1 MGKYDDTIGGGKLI
15 LDVEEVLNEESAKK
29 VDDRIKKQKA
39 DLETPIE
46 INVKSDKAENR
57 LKELAKAAK
66 QVKADLQEAIF
77 SQKSFGEISKIVSK
91 YELLKK
97 QIKAIAPE
105 VSKNNSSLKEGNQI
119 LKDTKKLV
127 DQLTVSQEKLNK
139 TKKTKKGDS
148 TKIETKNTKELIEV
162 ADDAT
167 KTQEKA
173 AKTKLRTQKQI
184 NAELDAAEKKLET
197 IQEVTTRISK
207 NSSIAATKG
216 MDAMAQEAVNVTKIL
231 SEMYDEGIRDTERYI
246 TLQYKLKKIFDA
258 MGKSYGGVKTSGAKN
273 SSELLDLVIDG
284 IVQRTGV
291 NLFSDS
297 KYTRVMENLFGSS
310 DFSLFNKSLSGLGM
324 KHVAELLLSWGKT
337 GDWVDMQAQ
346 VTAEV
351 ENTVNA
357 MGKEADAIKKVKGEQ
372 EELQKAYEST
382 NEIMFKSR
390 DKYLGKDWRHE
401 IYSAKDSKQAAQ
413 VLAEIDAQT
422 KLLEEDAR
430 QAKLEYNGLM
440 TAISSYIGT
449 SLVNKSDF
457 QKAIKDSWRQ
467 GEKEAAAKLFE
478 SYQERFPDGKFDPGK
493 QFGDEWTSNFEKNL
507 ANANRSLTIWRSQ
520 IKSAAE
526 EKMVNTIK
534 LIGELQTKY
543 GAEKFGEIFGDIG
556 AIDVSNAEAVYDLLI
571 AKEEEYGRMLINRAN
586 AIAEFTSKNAE
597 LIGQFSGTDNW
608 SVVEAKIGEISAGI
622 YETGLSLEEANR
634 QLKEFVET
642 LNRGVEGEEYTNA
655 TWRAVKSNNKA
666 IKIRDFEED
675 AYDLYQEKYRNEHD
689 GENEYLE
696 DTIDIVRKASEYG
709 TKFSADMFTSCS
721 RLSTAV
727 KRFFSAID
735 PSKYP
740 AIASWK
746 DGILE
751 SVNNGYFSEK
761 SVLNNGLYT
770 GEYSWG
776 IDEVA
781 DGKSVYVYLNLLDVA
796 KDKEAEFSAYIEAES
811 KKRDEGLEKEAQLYR
826 EIGNKYKELAKL
838 RNESPDWNYSKSS
851 DQEESIRKIIGY
863 YEQEKTLIRD
873 ILGLQGE
880 FKAIPAKYKSGNY
893 DASGLSDYHKTEL
906 VTDNSLKVVDGR
918 LEVYQE
924 ALEEFVSNLSEAV
937 DKIEPQ
943 IEANKKLESSYE
955 GLVGAV
961 EQYVTSSQK
970 LWEAYDKHLD
980 FNKFAEERNAAIEK
994 IVSMFPDGRIMG
1006 GTSAGVYFQDQR
1018 TSRLYASKGAE
1029 ATLADIENQLTRS
1042 KEKQVRL
1049 AQEAESAAL
1058 AKITLGSSGKTLAG
1072 TKPINFKY
1080 AVMSVEDLVM
1090 SHDAYGAVNPDYPA
1104 ELQPRDRNRM
1114 ASKTQILGM
1123 VKNLL
1128 PELLVASPT
1137 AQNGSPI
1144 VSNDGIVVGGNARS
1158 AALAEAYATGHAD
1171 GYKSYITEH
1180 ASEFGLNPNNMPKNP
1195 VLVRVVDIDG
1205 GLDTLAKQL
1214 NESTTAGYS
1223 TTEQALINEE
1233 LIMKV
1238 ISKLNI
1244 DESANLNSEAN
1255 KDFVRSFMN
1264 LLPDDQ
1270 KNEMMTKDGSLS
1282 AVGLVK
1288 VKQALF
1294 GAAYGSKEM
1303 LENLE
1308 QISPEFLNIS
1318 NALMASAAQAADIR
1332 YSVENGVLN
1341 DLGVIST
1348 ILNGVDLLKTARH
1361 NNYNIE
1367 GYLSQTSLLDSGYAA
1382 EDIAIGK
1389 FLEANVRNATQLKN
1403 MIDII
1408 LDFARGAGDPN
1419 QISLGGFSEV
1429 TLSDVIKGA
1438 FTKYAEQ
1445 YQKKIDYDKLIDG
1458 HSPAEVGSRSDKRVD
1473 RVGDFEAETQ
1483 MSPIIEANTQA
1494 KQKQVDAAS
1503 EATKQIEAQADAE
1516 KKLSDAV
1523 NETADAKE
1531 RQVEA
1536 SKKAANASNN
1546 VSVEEII
1553 TRDVNKALE
1562 QLRSAKNNKTSL
1574 FTLKGVFE
1582 GDDLIDQ
1589 AQAMVKNI
1597 AEQANLS
1604 LGKFNVKDDII
1615 KVQLYNEELKVTV
1628 DQMYKLRAATEDAE
1642 SAQLELV
1649 SQSFNQN
1656 VKALNE
1662 NNFDVEG
1669 IQQRALASIEKVRS
1683 SLHGLEYDLTA
1694 LENVAK
1700 DISSQ
1705 DDFNKFNNQLKAA
1718 QDNIQAIK
1726 NSTVSKSSMNPLAN
1740 MQRDMQNANIEIETM
1755 RLKLEKF
1762 GDIQGVAEAKKM
1774 LTDMADAAK
1783 QYNNATDAQ
1792 GQQAAYNQ
1800 YSNLRSSF
1808 KAQTEYINAAK
1819 ALNDSQKSE
1828 EKKTDPIREQYQSIL
1843 DLVNKINA
1851 KSTEITKYQSK
1862 DGGSGIFAGYIEQL
1876 QSEKARLVSELK
1888 GITDEIN
1895 STLGSGFVQG
1905 KEFSVPFASFLDDSG
1920 AISNFLNDTRTQAS
1934 LATEEIEKLVAALQK
1949 SQNIDVQAATKVAEQ
1964 FKSVQKTYK
1973 RLSGLTGLDKGNANY
1988 QALVGVFGQIMKYK
2002 ESLSSDP
2009 TSWTPEESSNL
2020 QTLIDQFTK
2029 YGNALADVGEKEARY
2044 FAGKNKYI
2052 SGDKAGNLDDHFK
2065 NQTKAVNEAQKQLED
2080 AARKFAKDSGFRDA
2094 IITKFSQM
2102 PDGISRIDF
2111 SVFDEGAKSLRNFH
2125 MEMGIVTDGIYRSE
2139 TTISK
2144 SLANM
2149 KAAEKQMEKTSNLL
2163 VQLDASEI
2171 NISEKDAPTSV
2182 ANLLKARDNLATA
2195 LHEGDQNAIVR
2206 HTQELKNACVETEKL
2221 QKQTVQMNA
2230 AIANEQAE
2238 DIGRGDPKG
2247 NVYSQLVEATK
2258 EYIGANKNATIEF
2271 GRFDAATNT
2280 LNTSLTHANGTVE
2293 TFKVQMSGLNGQM
2306 TAQQTGVKQVANS
2319 WDQFKASVS
2328 STAKQLAIAVVGYNV
2343 FYKAMAEIR
2352 KGVGYVKEIDLAMT
2366 ELKKVTDETEA
2377 SYKKFLDTA
2386 ANKAGEIG
2394 STVSDFTEATANF
2407 ARLNI

>member
-139 TKKTKKGDS
+139 TRKTKKGDS

-167 KTQEKA
+167 KMQEKA
-173 AKTKLRTQKQI
+173 AKTKLRAQQQV
-184 NAELDAAEKKLET
+184 NAELDKEEIDLIKQAKAET
-197 IQEVTTRISK
+197 IQEVVSRISK
-207 NSSIAATKG
+207 NSSIAATKS
-216 MDAMAQEAVNVTKIL
+216 MEAMAQEAVNVTKVL
-231 SEMYDEGIRDTERYI
+231 SEMFDEGITDTERFI

-258 MGKSYGGVKTSGAKN
+258 MGKSYGGVTKSGAKDG
-273 SSELLDLVIDG
+273 SELLDLVIDG

-346 VTAEV
+346 AVDNIEK
-351 ENTVNA
+351 TVDA
-357 MGKEADAIKKVKGEQ
+357 REKEEKAIKAAIEAKKKYYKIDE
-372 EELQKAYEST
+372 KAA
-382 NEIMFKSR
+382 R
-390 DKYLGKDWRHE
+390 L
-401 IYSAKDSKQAAQ
+401 SKQNRSFDDYKEGSATASYRAA
-413 VLAEIDAQT
+413 VDEIAEIVEEKKKQFPNKSEKLDQLFDRFSKNLAYFINRDNQIGAQYPSVMISGAGNYNIKKHDRQMASWGKNYQYYEDSVRAIENQIRSFGGT
-422 KLLEEDAR
+422 ETEVIRGDEEDALER
-430 QAKLEYNGLM
+430 LEAKLEYMKYWHQVMVEANRYYRKNKTIEGFEGAEPDELERIKKDLATMKQIGMYDTPYPSYALTNDNQNIKRIEGRVAELKRLKGNDGLQEVNDVYKLWTDKKDMRIRISFEMGKPDQEVIDMLRGKSFKWSSKNDAWQRQLTNNAVYATKQLQKSLHIFYNIEGQAKSATAAIEEQVEKTEKLVETRLKLTPKNDGSGAYTALDGKYEVQQDAEGWKVHQRDNAGMWNLIGTYERLEDVRNDASLLTREEIVYTDEIIQEIRVLKEAYSEMDQQIRGHVDIVNKYLEVLREVKSGAMGAADAIGQLNETARSKGLM
-440 TAISSYIGT
+440 MPD
-449 SLVNKSDF
+449 NK
-457 QKAIKDSWRQ
+457 
-467 GEKEAAAKLFE
+467 
-478 SYQERFPDGKFDPGK
+478 
-493 QFGDEWTSNFEKNL
+493 
-507 ANANRSLTIWRSQ
+507 
-520 IKSAAE
+520 AAE
-526 EKMVNTIK
+526 EKMAKTIA

-543 GAEKFGEIFGDIG
+543 GTEKFGEIFGDIG

-571 AKEEEYGRMLINRAN
+571 AKEEEYGQMLINRAN
-586 AIAEFTSKNAE
+586 TIAEFTSKNTE

-608 SVVEAKIGEISAGI
+608 SVVETKIGEISAGI

-634 QLKEFVET
+634 QLKEFVST
-642 LNRGVEGEEYTNA
+642 L
-655 TWRAVKSNNKA
+655 
-666 IKIRDFEED
+666 
-675 AYDLYQEKYRNEHD
+675 
-689 GENEYLE
+689 
-696 DTIDIVRKASEYG
+696 SE
-709 TKFSADMFTSCS
+709 
-721 RLSTAV
+721 
-727 KRFFSAID
+727 
-735 PSKYP
+735 
-740 AIASWK
+740 
-746 DGILE
+746 
-751 SVNNGYFSEK
+751 
-761 SVLNNGLYT
+761 
-770 GEYSWG
+770 
-776 IDEVA
+776 IDE
-781 DGKSVYVYLNLLDVA
+781 GK
-796 KDKEAEFSAYIEAES
+796 
-811 KKRDEGLEKEAQLYR
+811 
-826 EIGNKYKELAKL
+826 
-838 RNESPDWNYSKSS
+838 
-851 DQEESIRKIIGY
+851 
-863 YEQEKTLIRD
+863 
-873 ILGLQGE
+873 
-880 FKAIPAKYKSGNY
+880 
-893 DASGLSDYHKTEL
+893 
-906 VTDNSLKVVDGR
+906 
-918 LEVYQE
+918 
-924 ALEEFVSNLSEAV
+924 
-937 DKIEPQ
+937 
-943 IEANKKLESSYE
+943 
-955 GLVGAV
+955 
-961 EQYVTSSQK
+961 
-970 LWEAYDKHLD
+970 
-980 FNKFAEERNAAIEK
+980 
-994 IVSMFPDGRIMG
+994 
-1006 GTSAGVYFQDQR
+1006 
-1018 TSRLYASKGAE
+1018 
-1029 ATLADIENQLTRS
+1029 
-1042 KEKQVRL
+1042 
-1049 AQEAESAAL
+1049 AAL

-1090 SHDAYGAVNPDYPA
+1090 SHDAYGVVNPDYPT

-1114 ASKTQILGM
+1114 ASKTQILSM

-1171 GYKSYITEH
+1171 GYKAYITEH

-1255 KDFVRSFMN
+1255 KDFVRSFMS

-1408 LDFARGAGDPN
+1408 LNFARGAGDPN

-1445 YQKKIDYDKLIDG
+1445 YQKEIDYDKLIDG

-1683 SLHGLEYDLTA
+1683 SLHGLEYDLTD

-1726 NSTVSKSSMNPLAN
+1726 NSTVSKSSINPLAN

-1755 RLKLEKF
+1755 WLKLEKF

-1964 FKSVQKTYK
+1964 FKSVQETYK

-2044 FAGKNKYI
+2044 FAGKQKYTEGTTYGSALQNISEETNKLN
-2052 SGDKAGNLDDHFK
+2052 D
-2065 NQTKAVNEAQKQLED
+2065 TRKQLED
-2080 AARKFAKDSGFRDA
+2080 AAKSFAKDSGAGDA
-2094 IITKFSQM
+2094 FITGFTQSA
-2102 PDGISRIDF
+2102 DGISRLDF
-2111 SVFDEGAKSLRNFH
+2111 SVFDSATGSLRNFR
-2125 MEMGIVTDGIYRSE
+2125 MEMGSVTEGMFVTE
-2139 TTISK
+2139 TTVSK
-2144 SLANM
+2144 SLANIQ
-2149 KAAEKQMEKTSNLL
+2149 AAQKQLQSVSSLFGR
-2163 VQLDASEI
+2163 LDASGVNVGEGNAPAQVAKLLEMYKQLSAEI
-2171 NISEKDAPTSV
+2171 SKGDGA
-2182 ANLLKARDNLATA
+2182 
-2195 LHEGDQNAIVR
+2195 DQNKITNLTKDLQLASR
-2206 HTQELKNACVETEKL
+2206 ETEKCY
-2221 QKQTVQMNA
+2221 KQMLQMNE
-2230 AIANEQAE
+2230 AIANEQAK

-2258 EYIGANKNATIEF
+2258 EYIGVNKNATIEF

-2328 STAKQLAIAVVGYNV
+2328 STAKQLATAVVGYNV